1 MNFTSAPVGLLIFL
15 LTISISLYT
24 IYKNERLLYSWI
36 LRPNLV
42 YYHKQYYLI
51 ITSGFIHAD
60 LMHLLFNM
68 FTFYFFGFR
77 LEQSIGS
84 LNFTII
90 YFGSMIISNISTIIK
105 KRNIENYGSLGASGA
120 ISGILFASI
129 LINPNASIMIMPIPI
144 PIPSYIYAVLFL
156 LWSYFA
162 SKKSMDTINHEAH
175 LWGAISG
182 LVLLILLIPEVIPYF
197 INQIF

>member
-15 LTISISLYT
+15 FTISISLYT

-90 YFGSMIISNISTIIK
+90 YFGSIIISNISTIIK

>member
-15 LTISISLYT
+15 FTISISLYT